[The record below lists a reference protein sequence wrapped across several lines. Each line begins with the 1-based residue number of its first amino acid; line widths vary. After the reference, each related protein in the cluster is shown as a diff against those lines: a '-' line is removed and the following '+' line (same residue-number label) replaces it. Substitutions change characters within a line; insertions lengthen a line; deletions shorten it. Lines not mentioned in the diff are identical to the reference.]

1 MDIKH
6 EKVESS
12 IKGIAAAYFGREA
25 GRTSLLT
32 VTNCSVSDDMRSAT
46 IYITVMPADQE
57 LNALNFAKRKRKEL
71 RDAVKKNL
79 KLRNVPFVE
88 VEIDKGEKHRQRI
101 DELLRSE

>member
-71 RDAVKKNL
+71 RDSIKKNL

-101 DELLRSE
+101 DELLRGE